1 MEAGAEDDEDDEE
14 ELDDAPSLDD
24 AGFSVLD
31 LSPLDLSLEAV
42 LLSPLLSDS
51 IAFLREADG

>member
-1 MEAGAEDDEDDEE
+1 VEAGAEDDEDEE

-24 AGFSVLD
+24 DEVFSALG
-31 LSPLDLSLEAV
+31 LSLEAV
-42 LLSPLLSDS
+42 LLSPPLSDS